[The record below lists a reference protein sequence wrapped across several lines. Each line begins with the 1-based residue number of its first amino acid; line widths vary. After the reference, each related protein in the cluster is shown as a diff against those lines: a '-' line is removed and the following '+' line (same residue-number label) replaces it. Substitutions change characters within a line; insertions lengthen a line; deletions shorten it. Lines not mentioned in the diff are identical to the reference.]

1 MTEPT
6 GLEILKNSGYKW
18 AIEAA
23 ELWERDIEML
33 QKIQAVVDE
42 QAEDE
47 ALWSLPCDSNGNL
60 KLQPIGEAMLQQ
72 ALRRLHA
79 VIEGEEWNE
88 R

>member
-1 MTEPT
+1 MKPDQEDV
-6 GLEILKNSGYKW
+6 LSWQMKLVEEVNFLKNHR
-18 AIEAA
+18 A
-23 ELWERDIEML
+23 ELEAKLE
-33 QKIQAVVDE
+33 KIQKVVNE

-47 ALWSLPCDSNGNL
+47 GLWSFPCDSDGNL

-79 VIEGEEWNE
+79 VIEGED